1 METEESE
8 KGARNESNKNIV
20 DLLKSMSGVDMAMWN
35 RKMGYS
41 GCFWLLETKVKS
53 T

>member
-1 METEESE
+1 MESE

-20 DLLKSMSGVDMAMWN
+20 DLLRSMSGVGMAMGN

-41 GCFWLLETKVKS
+41 ECFWLLETKVK
-53 T
+53 TT